1 MYSIAS
7 KLVVLGVQC
16 ALQSCT
22 ASTKFWVDYGR
33 TRVAQC
39 VMRANLCMSSHA
51 QNARCRWLCSLTG
64 LGLVENKCFGHS
76 EQLSAPLSVLV
87 ALRYSWAVFFLP
99 AQPFT
104 HVLYTAWAAWVA
116 CGAQGLGWTPSC
128 NPCSV
133 WVLARNGYR
142 EAVLT
147 DISPPKE
154 RCRAQPSAPSQYMQ
168 VLSWQPAKC
177 HWQARIKQN

>member
-1 MYSIAS
+1 MCTAVMHSIYQI
-7 KLVVLGVQC
+7 LGGLWAHKGGSMCYESQFVHE
-16 ALQSCT
+16 QSCT
-22 ASTKFWVDYGR
+22 
-33 TRVAQC
+33 
-39 VMRANLCMSSHA
+39 
-51 QNARCRWLCSLTG
+51 NACCRWLCSLTG

-104 HVLYTAWAAWVA
+104 HVLYTAWAAWV
-116 CGAQGLGWTPSC
+116 
-128 NPCSV
+128 
-133 WVLARNGYR
+133 LARNGYR

-147 DISPPKE
+147 YISPPKE
-154 RCRAQPSAPSQYMQ
+154 RHRAQPSAPSQYMQ